1 MASFV
6 STDYPQEYGGGVIHS
21 LIASM
26 LKSGLVEEV
35 LAFTYGVNED
45 DIAPF
50 FVNSEED
57 AAKIVLTS
65 YQPYSL
71 ARLLRDYV
79 DKDRKIGIVVR
90 SCDARAIVELAKRS
104 QVNIDNIYMLGI
116 ECYGVTKASAAR
128 GDIHIHPDGTDEA
141 IILDH
146 CLRCQYPL
154 PTMADISCSFDKDV
168 TAIEVH
174 TKKGEQILAAASN
187 LSPIEREIKRDIAAI
202 EERARQQQERDFGSL
217 EDISTEARLDYWFSQ
232 FDRCIK
238 CYGCR
243 NVCPL
248 CYCKDCSLDAKR
260 SLIKGGEV
268 PPETL
273 FHLTRLAHVADS
285 CLNCG
290 QCEMVCPM
298 ELPLSKIFHML
309 HKRLSAIYGYEPG
322 MNIDDLPPMGA
333 ITEQE
338 MKSGGLTLD

>member
-1 MASFV
+1 
-6 STDYPQEYGGGVIHS
+6 
-21 LIASM
+21 
-26 LKSGLVEEV
+26 
-35 LAFTYGVNED
+35 
-45 DIAPF
+45 
-50 FVNSEED
+50 
-57 AAKIVLTS
+57 
-65 YQPYSL
+65 
-71 ARLLRDYV
+71 LLRDYV
-79 DKDRKIGIVVR
+79 DKDEKIAIAVR

-116 ECYGVTKASAAR
+116 ECYGVASASTAN
-128 GDIHIHPDGTDEA
+128 GDLYISESRRLRSHDLPEGTVEA

-154 PTMADISCSFDKDV
+154 PTMADISCSFDKDA

-202 EERARQQQERDFGSL
+202 EERARQQQERDFGVL
-217 EDISTEARLDYWFSQ
+217 EDVTSDERLDYWFSQ

-248 CYCKDCSLDAKR
+248 CFCKDCSLDAR
-260 SLIKGGEV
+260 RALIKGGEV

-298 ELPLSKIFHML
+298 EIPLSRVFHML
-309 HKRLSAIYGYEPG
+309 HKRLSAVFGYEPG

-338 MKSGGLTLD
+338 LKSGALTLD